1 MAKILVVED
10 DKDIREMLSETLNLW
25 GFENITAKNGKEAL
39 KIFGGEDI
47 SLVLTDMRMPVM
59 DGLTMLK
66 KVRQIDSTVP
76 VIVITG
82 YPSVNSAV
90 ESLSCGADYYLV
102 KPINMTDLKVKIEKS
117 FKKLYLV
124 KSQEKLKHLNRIL
137 FWLIPAAL
145 IIGLIIGNLIF

>member
-1 MAKILVVED
+1 
-10 DKDIREMLSETLNLW
+10 
-25 GFENITAKNGKEAL
+25 
-39 KIFGGEDI
+39 
-47 SLVLTDMRMPVM
+47 MPVM
-59 DGLTMLK
+59 DGLAMLK

-117 FKKLYLV
+117 FEKLYIV
-124 KSQEKLKHLNRIL
+124 KSQEKLKRLNKIL

-145 IIGLIIGNLIF
+145 ISGLIIGSLLF

>member
-10 DKDIREMLSETLNLW
+10 DRDIRDMLSETLELW

-39 KIFGGEDI
+39 KIYEQEDI
-47 SLVLTDMRMPVM
+47 SLILTDMRMPVM

-66 KVRQIDSTVP
+66 KIRQLDSVIP
-76 VIVITG
+76 LIVITG
-82 YPSVNSAV
+82 FPSVNSAV

-117 FKKLYLV
+117 FGKVSLI
-124 KSQEKLKHLNRIL
+124 KSAEKLKKLNRIL
-137 FWLIPAAL
+137 AFLIPLAL
-145 IIGLIIGNLIF
+145 IAGLILGKQVF